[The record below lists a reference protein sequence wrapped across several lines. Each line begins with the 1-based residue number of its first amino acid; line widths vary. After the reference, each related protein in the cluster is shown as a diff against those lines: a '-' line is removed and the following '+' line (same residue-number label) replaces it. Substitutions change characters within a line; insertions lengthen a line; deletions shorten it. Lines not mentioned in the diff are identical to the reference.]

1 MFLWWKMKNINSRS
15 SAAAAPTDKIKTI
28 SRQTKAN
35 NINCVYH
42 SISYKIVDTPPYH
55 TTTTQRTRTNRI
67 PNSKRNT
74 NNEWI
79 SRFVPTMPLKK
90 RNRAKKVRLDHSV
103 HKAKLI
109 FCVKKKQKKQK
120 RENEKPLNH
129 IDEIDEY
136 MASNESSSTQDMEIN
151 RKRLCL
157 KWIVTFTA

>member
-15 SAAAAPTDKIKTI
+15 STAAAPTDKIKTI

-90 RNRAKKVRLDHSV
+90 RNRAKKVRLDH
-103 HKAKLI
+103 KAKLI
-109 FCVKKKQKKQK
+109 FRVKKKTKKAK
-120 RENEKPLNH
+120 EREWET
-129 IDEIDEY
+129 I
-136 MASNESSSTQDMEIN
+136 ESHWWN
-151 RKRLCL
+151 RQIYGIERVIQHTRYGDK
-157 KWIVTFTA
+157 